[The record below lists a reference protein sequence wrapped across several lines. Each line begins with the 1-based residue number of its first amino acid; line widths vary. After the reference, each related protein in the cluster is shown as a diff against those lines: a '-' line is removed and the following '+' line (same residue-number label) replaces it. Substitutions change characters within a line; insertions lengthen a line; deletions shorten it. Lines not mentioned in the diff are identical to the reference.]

1 MGWDGAMLLTPRDGD
16 TDALKDNSRWYPR
29 GSSPS
34 ISIYLRGG
42 NNGGKKRRNCFFF
55 PFWLAGA
62 AGRGGLGWVVL
73 V

>member
-1 MGWDGAMLLTPRDGD
+1 MLLTPGDGD
-16 TDALKDNSRWYPR
+16 ADALKDDSRWYPR
-29 GSSPS
+29 SSSPP

-42 NNGGKKRRNCFFF
+42 NNGSKKGRNRFFF